1 MFLVI
6 FAQKGIDYQQ
16 KLCLNL
22 FNLFFVLSN
31 FQKEDNIYT
40 SSSGKAKFLLRG
52 AKNLQVLKNP
62 KVLYIENL
70 IKLDE
75 NNKTTTNRLQTKNLK
90 LKFQ

>member
-1 MFLVI
+1 M
-6 FAQKGIDYQQ
+6 AKRG
-16 KLCLNL
+16 
-22 FNLFFVLSN
+22 VLL
-31 FQKEDNIYT
+31 
-40 SSSGKAKFLLRG
+40 GG

-90 LKFQ
+90 LKF